1 MEKRNGKPKSLNFCK
16 KEKESRGWREAKTG
30 GIAGVGR
37 DGGSGEAAG
46 YEGRGW
52 KVREEETV
60 VEQKEE
66 SETDTPN
73 GPEKE
78 GAREE

>member
-1 MEKRNGKPKSLNFCK
+1 MNFCK
-16 KEKESRGWREAKTG
+16 KEKESRGWREPKTG
-30 GIAGVGR
+30 GIAEERWRGVRGKR
-37 DGGSGEAAG
+37 R
-46 YEGRGW
+46 RGW